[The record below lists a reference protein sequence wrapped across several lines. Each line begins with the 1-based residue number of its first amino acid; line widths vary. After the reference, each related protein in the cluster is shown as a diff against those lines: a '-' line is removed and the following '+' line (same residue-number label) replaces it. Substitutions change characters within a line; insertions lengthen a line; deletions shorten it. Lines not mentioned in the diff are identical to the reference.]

1 MSSTS
6 WKVVVAGVV
15 IVAGA
20 GVGIA
25 IAHAAS
31 DHMPPF
37 MHHRGAGM
45 GPGMMGPGMMGP
57 GMMGMGPM
65 GMAQDDATM
74 AQLRTI
80 HELFLNHDQIK
91 RTVTNLPDGIRT
103 TTESDDPHIAALIK
117 EHVATMGDRVS
128 RGDDPGLPIESD
140 SLHSIFRNY
149 DKVQTKVEQ
158 TEKGVVVTQT
168 SDDRETV
175 AALQQHASEV
185 SDFVAEGMVAMR
197 TAMMKKMGGMM
208 PAGMNPGMFMHRGP
222 ALPSESK

>member
-6 WKVVVAGVV
+6 WKAVIAGVV
-15 IVAGA
+15 IITGA

-31 DHMPPF
+31 DHVPPF
-37 MHHRGAGM
+37 MHHRGAGI
-45 GPGMMGPGMMGP
+45 GPGMMGPD
-57 GMMGMGPM
+57 MMGMGAM
-65 GMAQDDATM
+65 GMAPDDATM

-80 HELFLNHDQIK
+80 HELFLNHDRIT

-103 TTESDDPHIAALIK
+103 TTESADPRIAQLIK
-117 EHVATMGDRVS
+117 EHVASMGTRVAT
-128 RGDDPGLPIESD
+128 GDDPGLPIESD

-149 DKVQTKVEQ
+149 DKVRTTVKE
-158 TEKGVVVTQT
+158 TDKGVVVTQT
-168 SDDRETV
+168 SNDRETV

-185 SDFVAEGMVAMR
+185 SDFVTEGMVAMR

-208 PAGMNPGMFMHRGP
+208 PAGMHPGMFMHRETSRP
-222 ALPSESK
+222 HENQ